1 MQWFGIGTLIKMPQI
16 SYGECSVTQGCSC
29 GIKKKKKK
37 WVGMLMVLGPG
48 FGWGQMIF

>member
-1 MQWFGIGTLIKMPQI
+1 MEISILGTLIKMPQI

-37 WVGMLMVLGPG
+37 KWVGNTSKMCAGGV
-48 FGWGQMIF
+48 IFP

>member
-1 MQWFGIGTLIKMPQI
+1 MPQI

-37 WVGMLMVLGPG
+37 KVGGGAYGIRTRVWMGTNDLLKN
-48 FGWGQMIF
+48 FFK